1 MKYTDV
7 KQAKARA
14 ADNTTASL
22 IPTEHAKGCKM
33 CFCAEFPCPFCVY
46 FCEGGNEGNLCCC
59 PCLFGVPLPVPWLI
73 SCVKLTW
80 AGFDS
85 WHFFFEISEEKNSEE
100 CQYVL
105 VDKKAGVINAYP
117 QNQECDRRWC
127 GDEEKA
133 CCTLVPLTSL
143 TTKVDGISSF
153 PAPQS

>member
-22 IPTEHAKGCKM
+22 IPTEHAQGCIR
-33 CFCAEFPCPFCVY
+33 CVFVPGFLARTVFFY
-46 FCEGGNEGNLCCC
+46 ELCEGEKLNQDNLVLCH
-59 PCLFGVPLPVPWLI
+59 CLFGVPLPPCVVP
-73 SCVKLTW
+73 CFNLTW
-80 AGFDS
+80 AGLDS
-85 WHFFFEISEEKNSEE
+85 WHTIGEQGEVNMM
-100 CQYVL
+100 YVL
-105 VDKKAGVINAYP
+105 VDKKAGVINSYP
-117 QNQECDRRWC
+117 QDQKCDRRWC